1 MDVFTLGETMVS
13 FNTVNN
19 RSIVQHDETF
29 ASIAGAE
36 SNVSIALA
44 RLGNKVKWF
53 SRLGNDPFGQKIL
66 YELNAHLVD
75 TSDVIIDS
83 NHSTGLM
90 FKQKKELLDS
100 EVIYYREQSAASTM
114 DKNDV
119 REEWI
124 KHARLI
130 HITGITPALSHSC
143 KELVM
148 EVIRLAKQHGILI
161 SFDPNIRLKLWDIE
175 AARKTLIPIAKQC
188 DIFLPGKSE
197 MKLLCNVEE
206 FNSIEVY
213 LKEWEVPLTV
223 MKDGANGAWV
233 LENGES
239 TFIPSFKVKRVVD
252 EIGAGDAFAAGFL
265 HGFLQK
271 RSHEDA
277 VKMGHACA
285 AFVVSSEG
293 DTNGLPTKQELER
306 FLAND
311 FGTVR

>member
-53 SRLGNDPFGQKIL
+53 SRLGDDPFGQKIL

-75 TSDVIIDS
+75 TSGVIIDP

-100 EVIYYREQSAASTM
+100 EVIYYREQSAASAM

-124 KHARLI
+124 KQARVI
-130 HITGITPALSHSC
+130 HITGITPALSDSC

-148 EVIRLAKQHGILI
+148 EVIRLAKQHGTLI
-161 SFDPNIRLKLWDIE
+161 SFDPNIRLKLWDVKK
-175 AARKTLIPIAKQC
+175 ARETLIPIAKQC

-197 MKLLCNVEE
+197 MKLLSGFKEIKD
-206 FNSIEVY
+206 IESC
-213 LKEWEVPLTV
+213 LNDWQVPLTV

-233 LENGES
+233 VEKGES
-239 TFIPSFKVKRVVD
+239 TFVPAFKVKRVVD

-271 RSHEDA
+271 KSHETA

-293 DTNGLPTKQELER
+293 DTNGLPTNKELER

>member
-19 RSIVQHDETF
+19 RSIVQHDETL

-75 TSDVIIDS
+75 TSGVIIDP

-100 EVIYYREQSAASTM
+100 EVIYYREQSAASAM

-130 HITGITPALSHSC
+130 HITGITPALSDSC

-148 EVIRLAKQHGILI
+148 EVIRLAKQHGTLI

-175 AARKTLIPIAKQC
+175 AARETLIPIAKQC

-197 MKLLCNVEE
+197 MKLLCNVED

-293 DTNGLPTKQELER
+293 DTNGLPTKQELKR

>member
-75 TSDVIIDS
+75 TSDVIIDP

-130 HITGITPALSHSC
+130 HITGITPALSDSC

-148 EVIRLAKQHGILI
+148 EVIRLAKQHGTLI

-175 AARKTLIPIAKQC
+175 AARETLIPIAKQC

-197 MKLLCNVEE
+197 MKLLCNVED

-306 FLAND
+306 FIADD

>member
-66 YELNAHLVD
+66 YELNAHVVD
-75 TSDVIIDS
+75 TSDVIIDP

-130 HITGITPALSHSC
+130 HITGITPALSDSC

-148 EVIRLAKQHGILI
+148 EVIRLAKQHGTLI
-161 SFDPNIRLKLWDIE
+161 SFDPNIRLKLWDME

-197 MKLLCNVEE
+197 MKLLCNVED

>member
-1 MDVFTLGETMVS
+1 MDVLTFGETMVS

-19 RSIVQHDETF
+19 RSIVQHDETI

-44 RLGNKVKWF
+44 RLGNEVKWF
-53 SRLGNDPFGQKIL
+53 SRLGDDPFGQKVL
-66 YELNAHLVD
+66 YELNAHRVD
-75 TSDVIIDS
+75 TKDVIIDAE
-83 NHSTGLM
+83 NSTGLM

-100 EVIYYREQSAASTM
+100 EVIYFREQSAASTM
-114 DKNDV
+114 HKNDV

-124 KHARLI
+124 KDARVI

-148 EVIRLAKQHGILI
+148 EVIRLAKQYETLI

-175 AARKTLIPIAKQC
+175 SARETLIPIAKQC

-206 FNSIEVY
+206 LDRIEAY
-213 LKEWEVPLTV
+213 LQEWEVPLTI

-233 LENGES
+233 LERGES
-239 TFIPSFKVKRVVD
+239 TFIPSFNVKRVVD

-271 RSHEDA
+271 QSHEDA

-293 DTNGLPTKQELER
+293 DTNGLPTKRELER
-306 FLAND
+306 FLTND
-311 FGTVR
+311 IGTVR